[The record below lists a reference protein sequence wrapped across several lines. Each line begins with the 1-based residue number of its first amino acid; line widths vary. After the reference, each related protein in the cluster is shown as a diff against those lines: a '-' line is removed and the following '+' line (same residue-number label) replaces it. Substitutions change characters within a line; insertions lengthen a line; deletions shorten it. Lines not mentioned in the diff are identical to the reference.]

1 MSEFW
6 NSWFWMIFWNP
17 AGVPKHFKTSNLLHE
32 KLQILLF
39 VLRSVF
45 LFKECEYQGKH
56 ILCALVCS
64 NRRKRIKSGES
75 SLTLI
80 CPNTI
85 TIDRGPIKFSTK
97 LSAFVRPQRI
107 FAAIFENFT
116 VYFHTRIR
124 TYVTIVAVIYFFF
137 ENNFKAE

>member
-1 MSEFW
+1 MRWIKITFLKKAITM
-6 NSWFWMIFWNP
+6 FR
-17 AGVPKHFKTSNLLHE
+17 LH
-32 KLQILLF
+32 KF
-39 VLRSVF
+39 VLRSVV
-45 LFKECEYQGKH
+45 LIKECDDQGKH

-85 TIDRGPIKFSTK
+85 TINRGPSKFSTK